1 MTCPTLSARRLTVL
15 GSLLPLLF
23 ICCAMPGAQ
32 SAPNPAAGAPLDP
45 RVRSLAGTL
54 APDESIDLSVDN
66 LGDWAAN
73 NDPSRLVPYVD
84 GLPLRGNYPEAVD
97 RAGNTL
103 KFHLQGTLANRPT
116 WTELLGAPPGWRKHV
131 RFSVGLENDSPFATD
146 LAGANSP
153 YLVIVLP
160 TYGVISLAVI
170 VATVSIFFWLAL
182 HTNLIRDSG
191 PEPSAGGRKAY
202 NLGKAQ
208 IAFWFLLT
216 FISYIAIW
224 LITDEIDTITPGLL
238 ALMGISSATALGE
251 VLIDNGKDTKLNAAW
266 QSLSAEKTSL
276 EQGITAQQ
284 DQIAAL
290 APTNVAADDAFARNN
305 LNNQLLQKRT
315 RLAEVVQALGQA
327 APAVQT
333 PTEGFFRDI
342 LSDGEG
348 YSFHRFQIVMWSI
361 ALGGVFISKVYNNLT
376 MPEFSTTLLGLMGM
390 SSGTYI
396 ALKFPEKR

>member
-1 MTCPTLSARRLTVL
+1 
-15 GSLLPLLF
+15 
-23 ICCAMPGAQ
+23 
-32 SAPNPAAGAPLDP
+32 
-45 RVRSLAGTL
+45 
-54 APDESIDLSVDN
+54 
-66 LGDWAAN
+66 
-73 NDPSRLVPYVD
+73 
-84 GLPLRGNYPEAVD
+84 
-97 RAGNTL
+97 
-103 KFHLQGTLANRPT
+103 
-116 WTELLGAPPGWRKHV
+116 
-131 RFSVGLENDSPFATD
+131 VGLENDSPFATD